1 MSSKLIIPEFNPLD
15 PLQYI
20 VDIDN
25 LQKKI
30 EEPKKKKILK
40 FINSWMGKKND
51 DEKFKS
57 FNSFKNIYLKQFPSD
72 DVTKKFLCKYFE
84 VYNQDFNLELVYNE
98 NLFTTFNALYMLKL
112 MLNTINYDLKK
123 DVKVIQLKNGEV
135 KKTKIYSIYNKKC

>member
-1 MSSKLIIPEFNPLD
+1 MSKLTIPEFNPLD

-20 VDIDN
+20 VDIEN

-30 EEPKKKKILK
+30 EEPKKKQILK

-57 FNSFKNIYLKQFPSD
+57 FNSFKNIYLKEFPSD

-84 VYNQDFNLELVYNE
+84 VYNQDFKLELVYNE
-98 NLFTTFNALYMLKL
+98 GLFTTFNALYMLKL
-112 MLNTINYDLKK
+112 MLNTINYDLRK
-123 DVKVIQLKNGEV
+123 DVKELTFKNG
-135 KKTKIYSIYNKKC
+135 KKTKTKIYSIINKKR